1 MASLR
6 ESLEERLKQLGV
18 VRSATHSPPY
28 MMHKFWARRPW
39 LVFRRLITA
48 FTREGDIVLDPFA
61 GGGVTLVEGL
71 ITRRRV
77 VAADINP
84 LAVFIMRH
92 EAKPL
97 DLSSFSSA
105 LAWLENELGSVM
117 RGIYSASCP
126 RCGARAEV
134 EWGEYSSQDDKLL
147 MLKLSCRLCGYR
159 GVKEPSENDL
169 SQNPTPK
176 GYRVVSIPLG
186 EKTRDL
192 LRRGYR
198 YFHELF
204 TQRNLTALLLLREA
218 IERCPTDDE
227 TRSFLKLALS
237 STLKWASKMS
247 HRRGGVI
254 EGWAMHAYWIYPRYL
269 EINVW
274 RQFLNRAR
282 AVARGKRY
290 TNEHIGCYAVEAG
303 SFGQLLTGEA
313 SFMVLNMDAR
323 RLPIPD
329 SSIDAVITDP
339 PYGGNV
345 NYAELSDYFL
355 WWDGE
360 LSPKSGEV
368 IVNETRGLSL
378 MDYSEG
384 LREVFAECWR
394 VLKDG
399 APLVSTFNSKDM
411 RIVAAFMSALRA
423 AGFKY
428 ITVSQQPYLKVY
440 ETTFHAMQVDAMPF
454 DFIFLYQ
461 KDTYERSGDASTH
474 DTNAILEVLYSEL
487 EECKRRKL
495 TERDYR
501 VRTYPHLISAIS
513 SLDTREAIGL
523 AEDYERLVQEERGYF
538 TSVRRGIV
546 ERRRRAYAQPQ
557 SR

>member
-1 MASLR
+1 MASLG
-6 ESLEERLKQLGV
+6 ERLRQLGV
-18 VRSATHSPPY
+18 VRSSTHSPPY

-39 LVFRRLITA
+39 LVFRRLITT
-48 FTREGDIVLDPFA
+48 FTREGDIILDPFA

-105 LAWLENELGSVM
+105 LAWLERELGNTM
-117 RGIYSASCP
+117 RDIYSASCP

-134 EWGEYSSQDDKLL
+134 EWGEYSSQDDRLL
-147 MLKLSCRLCGYR
+147 TLKLECPLCGYR

-169 SQNPTPK
+169 SQKTTPTS
-176 GYRVVSIPLG
+176 YRVVSIPLG

-204 TQRNLTALLLLREA
+204 TQRNLAALLLLREA
-218 IERCPTDDE
+218 IERCPTDEE
-227 TRSFLKLALS
+227 TRSFLLFAFS

-247 HRRGGVI
+247 HRRGGII

-282 AVARGKRY
+282 AIARGKRY
-290 TNEHIGCYAVEAG
+290 TNEHIGGYAVEAG
-303 SFGQLLTGEA
+303 SFGQLLKGEA

-323 RLPIPD
+323 NLPIPD
-329 SSIDAVITDP
+329 HSVDAVITDP

-355 WWDGE
+355 WWEGE
-360 LSPKSGEV
+360 LSPKNGEV

-399 APLVSTFNSKDM
+399 APLISTFNSKDM
-411 RIVAAFMSALRA
+411 RIVAAFTSALRG
-423 AGFKY
+423 AGFRY

-461 KDTYERSGDASTH
+461 KDVRGEFDDASPR
-474 DTNAILEVLYSEL
+474 DTDVIIEWLYGEL
-487 EECKRRKL
+487 AWCKRRKL

-501 VRTYPHLISAIS
+501 MRTYPRLIPAIS
-513 SLDTREAIGL
+513 CLDARDAIAL
-523 AEDYERLVQEERGYF
+523 AEDYERMIKEERGYF
-538 TSVRRGIV
+538 TSVRRRVV
-546 ERRRRAYAQPQ
+546 ERRRK
-557 SR
+557 SST